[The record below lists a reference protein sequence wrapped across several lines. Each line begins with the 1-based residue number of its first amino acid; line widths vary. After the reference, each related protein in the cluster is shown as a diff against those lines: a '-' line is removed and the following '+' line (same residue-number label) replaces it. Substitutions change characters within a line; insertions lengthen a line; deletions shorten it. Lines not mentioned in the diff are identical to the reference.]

1 MSVYLLLSFVADRKC
16 LFAAGLTASSLS
28 FFFKVSG
35 VAVPEKRKK
44 FFSSRDAALVS
55 RVSRLR
61 RSPLVRVHCHPINF
75 EEN

>member
-1 MSVYLLLSFVADRKC
+1 MSVYLLLSFVADHRC

-35 VAVPEKRKK
+35 VAVPEKRKN
-44 FFSSRDAALVS
+44 FSSRAAALVS
-55 RVSRLR
+55 RVSRLG
-61 RSPLVRVHCHPINF
+61 RSPLVRVHCHFINF